1 MMWHDRLYW
10 EKYISDC
17 GATIVCLNAMTLA
30 PMALSARQ
38 AGAKVLCIVQ
48 ETSVKGL
55 LGLRT
60 KWLYHILSSWM
71 DAVVFISKFEK
82 DKSNCQA
89 PVIEVIPN
97 WVNLNEFDRFLPQA
111 QARFELDIPQT
122 SLVILM
128 MGGIDRLK
136 GTFPLI
142 EATSMLS
149 DIPNL
154 IVLIAG
160 YDNLH
165 DMKAYNKIRRI
176 SVKLRRMPEF
186 LYKQKVL
193 RFIEE
198 KNLYHRIRFVGM
210 QAIIPRLYAASDIL
224 VFPATKPHQS
234 RPVIEAGAM
243 AKPVIVPDFPE
254 TREFVQHGINGLTY
268 RPGDTISLANEIRKL
283 ISNRK
288 LAKFIGEKNYY
299 NTYKNHNE
307 AINAVK
313 FRQVFTKL
321 ENM

>member
-1 MMWHDRLYW
+1 
-10 EKYISDC
+10 
-17 GATIVCLNAMTLA
+17 
-30 PMALSARQ
+30 
-38 AGAKVLCIVQ
+38 
-48 ETSVKGL
+48 
-55 LGLRT
+55 
-60 KWLYHILSSWM
+60 
-71 DAVVFISKFEK
+71 
-82 DKSNCQA
+82 
-89 PVIEVIPN
+89 
-97 WVNLNEFDRFLPQA
+97 
-111 QARFELDIPQT
+111 
-122 SLVILM
+122 M